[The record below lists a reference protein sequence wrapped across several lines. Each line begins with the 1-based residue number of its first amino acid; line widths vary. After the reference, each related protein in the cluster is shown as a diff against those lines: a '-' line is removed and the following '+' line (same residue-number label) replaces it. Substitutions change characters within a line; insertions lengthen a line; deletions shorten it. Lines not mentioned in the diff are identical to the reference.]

1 MQAEKT
7 YWPQKSGFSYNPA
20 VIMKDDVADPVRNL
34 ISQLLRERGL
44 DAKAVSLA
52 IGRNHAYLQQFL
64 KRGIPRK
71 LPEDVR
77 VALADYFQIE
87 QKDLAGVS
95 QKANVTIAPPRNAR
109 LAGQVGLNVTVP
121 AYGQARGGR
130 DGQFPLNGNKVAD
143 VLAPPS
149 LANVP
154 DAYAVYVVGSSMEP
168 RYYAG
173 ECVFVNP
180 KLPIMKGCFVV
191 AQIAAP
197 VEGDPPLAYVK
208 RYVSSD
214 DKVLRLEQYNPK
226 KTLTFPAGRVVSLH
240 RIIMG
245 GMG

>member
-1 MQAEKT
+1 LTPKE
-7 YWPQKSGFSYNPA
+7 
-20 VIMKDDVADPVRNL
+20 
-34 ISQLLRERGL
+34 
-44 DAKAVSLA
+44 VSLA

-64 KRGIPRK
+64 KRGIPK
-71 LPEDVR
+71 QLPEEAR
-77 VALADYFQIE
+77 HALADYFGIE
-87 QKDLAGVS
+87 QKDLAGVRQGS
-95 QKANVTIAPPRNAR
+95 NVANVTIAPPRNAR
-109 LAGQVGLNVTVP
+109 LSGQVGLNVTVP
-121 AYGQARGGR
+121 AYGHARGGK

-180 KLPIMKGCFVV
+180 RLPVMKGCFVI
-191 AQIAAP
+191 AQIQADE
-197 VEGDPPLAYVK
+197 EGEPPLAYVK

-214 DKVLRLEQYNPK
+214 AKVLRLEQLNPK
-226 KTLTFPAGRVVSLH
+226 KVLTFSAGKVVSVH